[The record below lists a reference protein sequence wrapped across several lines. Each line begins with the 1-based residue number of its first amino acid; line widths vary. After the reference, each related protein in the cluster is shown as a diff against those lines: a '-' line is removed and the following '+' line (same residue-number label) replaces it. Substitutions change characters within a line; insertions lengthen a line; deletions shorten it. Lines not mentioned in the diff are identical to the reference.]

1 MLDLRIILYI
11 AAISYGVGC
20 VLYLNKFF
28 NKSNNIY
35 LLLANLLLF
44 LPFALLAYTSIKH
57 AQEKDDK
64 KVKSP
69 EYNFISKP
77 VNYAYA
83 VLAAYFMLALLLP
96 FDVKFNHYYIFG
108 LLGYTLLAFKLIY
121 GIYFLLLF
129 YIVSIFRTF
138 YFNKVYDSEIIL
150 SLINKFG
157 LLIYF
162 GTYTIIKIKN
172 YVTPL

>member
-1 MLDLRIILYI
+1 M
-11 AAISYGVGC
+11 
-20 VLYLNKFF
+20 
-28 NKSNNIY
+28 
-35 LLLANLLLF
+35 
-44 LPFALLAYTSIKH
+44 
-57 AQEKDDK
+57 
-64 KVKSP
+64 KSP

-138 YFNKVYDSEIIL
+138 YFNKTFDRETIL
-150 SLINKFG
+150 MVLNKLG

-162 GTYTIIKIKN
+162 GTYTVLKIKK
-172 YVTPL
+172 YVSPL